1 MTDAQRPLPQWP
13 PCPRP
18 PRAGDAL
25 AETIASEVNLSWE
38 ASGAVLGVIV
48 LCLRDAVSAGQRVNL
63 HGFGTLCVRDAG
75 QAVHVTFRPH
85 RHLRTQV
92 QGHLERAS

>member
-1 MTDAQRPLPQWP
+1 MTERPDVLPPWP

-25 AETIASEVNLSWE
+25 AGHIASEVNLSWE

-48 LCLRDAVSAGQRVNL
+48 LCLRDAVSAGHRVNL

-85 RHLRTQV
+85 RHLRAQV